1 MKHPEN
7 NPSMP
12 NEADSSQEKFSTD
25 PLDETIVSQLKE
37 KMLELE
43 QSFLQVKDENRMLS
57 ERLEETSILY
67 KIAALLNST
76 YDTHRL
82 YPIIQN
88 MLSEITFIDQFV
100 LFEKD
105 PQGHILIDFMTEKT
119 KDKNNRNILEVEK
132 EVTESVMRSQK
143 EEYVP
148 KVSHTKEFHK
158 FFDKKNESC
167 VFAVPFVS
175 NKKVNK
181 VLCFHSARD
190 LRDNEKEFLRLISN
204 ETATAV
210 ERAKIYQHTLE
221 ISIKDELTKVFNR
234 RYFNDRVFR
243 ELHRARRYKR
253 ELSLIMIDID
263 HFKDFNDTYG
273 HHIGDEVLR
282 WVAKN
287 IGESIR
293 DSDILARYGGEEF
306 VIILTETDKR
316 GAFSVGEK
324 VRKNVEDQSTGLTEM
339 FKSGIPITR
348 NITISLG
355 VSHFPGDGNTVE
367 ELIGRADQ
375 NLYKAK
381 AGGRNQVNFE

>member
-1 MKHPEN
+1 
-7 NPSMP
+7 MP
-12 NEADSSQEKFSTD
+12 NEADSSQQKLSAD
-25 PLDETIVSQLKE
+25 PMDETIVIQLKE

-43 QSFLQVKDENRMLS
+43 QSFLQVKDENRLLS

-76 YDTHRL
+76 YDSHRL

-88 MLSEITFIDQFV
+88 MLSEISFIDQFV

-105 PQGHILIDFMTEKT
+105 TQGQMIVDFMTEKT
-119 KDKNNRNILEVEK
+119 KDKNNKNILDVEK
-132 EVTESVMRSQK
+132 DIAESVMKSQK
-143 EEYVP
+143 EEYAA
-148 KVSHTKEFHK
+148 KVSHVEKYTR
-158 FFDKKNESC
+158 FFEKKNDAC
-167 VFAVPFVS
+167 VLAVPFVS

-181 VLCFHSARD
+181 VLCFHSPRD
-190 LRDNEKEFLRLISN
+190 LRENEKEFLRLISN

-210 ERAKIYQHTLE
+210 ERAKIYQHTLD

-243 ELHRARRYKR
+243 ELHRAKRYKR

-263 HFKDFNDTYG
+263 HFKNFNDTYG

-306 VIILTETDKR
+306 VIILTETDKQ
-316 GAFSVGEK
+316 GAAFVGEK
-324 VRKNVEDQSTGLTEM
+324 VRKNLEERSVNLTEM
-339 FKSGIPITR
+339 FKSNIPITR

-367 ELIGRADQ
+367 ELIDRADQ

-381 AGGRNQVNFE
+381 AGGRNRVNFE

>member
-1 MKHPEN
+1 
-7 NPSMP
+7 MP
-12 NEADSSQEKFSTD
+12 NEADSSQEKIPAD
-25 PLDETIVSQLKE
+25 LVDETIVTQLKE

-43 QSFLQVKDENRMLS
+43 QSFLQVKDENRLLS

-88 MLSEITFIDQFV
+88 MLSEISFIDQFV

-105 PQGHILIDFMTEKT
+105 QQGQMMVDFMTEKT
-119 KDKNNRNILEVEK
+119 KDKNNKNILDVEK
-132 EVTESVMRSQK
+132 EIAESVMRIQK

-148 KVSHTKEFHK
+148 KVSHEKNYQK
-158 FFDKKNESC
+158 FFDKKNDAC
-167 VFAVPFVS
+167 VFGVPFVS

-181 VLCFHSARD
+181 VLCFHSPRD
-190 LRDNEKEFLRLISN
+190 LRENEKEFLRLISN

-243 ELHRARRYKR
+243 ELHRAKRYKR

-324 VRKNVEDQSTGLTEM
+324 VRKNV
-339 FKSGIPITR
+339 
-348 NITISLG
+348 
-355 VSHFPGDGNTVE
+355 
-367 ELIGRADQ
+367 
-375 NLYKAK
+375 
-381 AGGRNQVNFE
+381 

>member
-1 MKHPEN
+1 M
-7 NPSMP
+7 
-12 NEADSSQEKFSTD
+12 
-25 PLDETIVSQLKE
+25 DETIVIQLKE

-43 QSFLQVKDENRMLS
+43 QSFLQVKDENRLLS

-76 YDTHRL
+76 YDSHRL

-88 MLSEITFIDQFV
+88 MLSEISFIDQFV

-105 PQGHILIDFMTEKT
+105 AQGQMIVDFMTEKT
-119 KDKNNRNILEVEK
+119 KDKNNKNILDVEK
-132 EVTESVMRSQK
+132 DIAESVMKSQK
-143 EEYVP
+143 EEYAA
-148 KVSHTKEFHK
+148 KVSHVEKYTR
-158 FFDKKNESC
+158 FFEKKNDAC
-167 VFAVPFVS
+167 VLAVPFVS

-181 VLCFHSARD
+181 VLCFHSPRD
-190 LRDNEKEFLRLISN
+190 LRENEKEFLRLISN

-210 ERAKIYQHTLE
+210 ERAKIYQHTLD

-243 ELHRARRYKR
+243 ELHRAKRYKR

-263 HFKDFNDTYG
+263 HFKNFNDTYG

-306 VIILTETDKR
+306 VIILTETDKQ
-316 GAFSVGEK
+316 GAAFVGEK
-324 VRKNVEDQSTGLTEM
+324 VRKNLEERSVNLTEM
-339 FKSGIPITR
+339 FKSSIPITR

-367 ELIGRADQ
+367 ELIDRADQ

-381 AGGRNQVNFE
+381 AGGRNRVNFE

>member
-1 MKHPEN
+1 MKHPKDK
-7 NPSMP
+7 PSVP
-12 NEADSSQEKFSTD
+12 KEADSTQDKVAVE
-25 PLDETIVSQLKE
+25 PMDESIVHQLKE

-43 QSFLQVKDENRMLS
+43 QSFLQVKDENRLLS

-88 MLSEITFIDQFV
+88 MLSEISFIDQFV

-105 PQGHILIDFMTEKT
+105 AHGQMMVDFVTEKT
-119 KDKNNRNILEVEK
+119 KDKNNKNILEVEK
-132 EVTESVMRSQK
+132 DITESVMKSQK
-143 EEYVP
+143 EEYQP
-148 KVSHTKEFHK
+148 AVSRTQKYGRYFEKE
-158 FFDKKNESC
+158 NNAC

-181 VLCFHSARD
+181 VLCFYSPQD
-190 LRDNEKEFLRLISN
+190 LRENEKEFLRLISN

-243 ELHRARRYKR
+243 EVHRARRYKHD
-253 ELSLIMIDID
+253 LSLIMIDID
-263 HFKDFNDTYG
+263 HFKNFNDTYG

-316 GAFSVGEK
+316 GAFFVGEK
-324 VRKNVEDQSTGLTEM
+324 VRKNIEERSVGLTDM
-339 FKSGIPITR
+339 FKSSIPITR

>member
-1 MKHPEN
+1 MKHPKD

-12 NEADSSQEKFSTD
+12 NEADSLQQKFPAD
-25 PLDETIVSQLKE
+25 PVDESIVNQLKE

-43 QSFLQVKDENRMLS
+43 QSFLQVKDENRLLS

-76 YDTHRL
+76 YDSQRL

-88 MLSEITFIDQFV
+88 MLSEISFIDQFV

-105 PQGHILIDFMTEKT
+105 AHGQMIVDFVTEKT
-119 KDKNNRNILEVEK
+119 KDKNNKNILDVEK
-132 EVTESVMRSQK
+132 EIAEGVMKAQK
-143 EEYVP
+143 EVYTA
-148 KVSHTKEFHK
+148 KVSETLTFAK
-158 FFDKKNESC
+158 FFGKKNDAC

-181 VLCFHSARD
+181 VLCFHSPRE
-190 LRDNEKEFLRLISN
+190 LRENEKEFLRLISN

-243 ELHRARRYKR
+243 ELHRARRYKHD
-253 ELSLIMIDID
+253 LSLIMIDID
-263 HFKDFNDTYG
+263 HFKNFNDTYG
-273 HHIGDEVLR
+273 HHIGDEVLK

-306 VIILTETDKR
+306 VIILTETDKQ
-316 GAFSVGEK
+316 GAACVGEK
-324 VRKNVEDQSTGLTEM
+324 VRKNLEERSVNLTEM
-339 FKSGIPITR
+339 FKSSIPITR

-367 ELIGRADQ
+367 ELIDRADQ

-381 AGGRNQVNFE
+381 AGGRNRVNFE

>member
-1 MKHPEN
+1 
-7 NPSMP
+7 MP
-12 NEADSSQEKFSTD
+12 NEADSSQQKLSAD
-25 PLDETIVSQLKE
+25 PMDETIVIQLKE

-43 QSFLQVKDENRMLS
+43 QSFLQVKDENRLLS

-76 YDTHRL
+76 YDSHRL

-88 MLSEITFIDQFV
+88 MLSEISFIDQFV

-105 PQGHILIDFMTEKT
+105 TQGQMIVDFMTEKT
-119 KDKNNRNILEVEK
+119 KDKNNKNILDVEK
-132 EVTESVMRSQK
+132 DIAESVMKSQK
-143 EEYVP
+143 EEYAA
-148 KVSHTKEFHK
+148 KVSHVEKYK
-158 FFDKKNESC
+158 RFFEKKNDAC
-167 VFAVPFVS
+167 VLAVPFVS

-181 VLCFHSARD
+181 VLCFHSPRD
-190 LRDNEKEFLRLISN
+190 LRENEKEFLRLISN

-210 ERAKIYQHTLE
+210 ERAKIYQHTLD

-243 ELHRARRYKR
+243 ELHRAKRYKR

-263 HFKDFNDTYG
+263 HFKNFNDTYG

-306 VIILTETDKR
+306 VIILTETDKQ
-316 GAFSVGEK
+316 GAAFVGEK
-324 VRKNVEDQSTGLTEM
+324 VRKNLEERSVNLTEM
-339 FKSGIPITR
+339 FKSSIPITR

-367 ELIGRADQ
+367 ELIDRADQ

-381 AGGRNQVNFE
+381 AGGRNRVNFE

>member
-1 MKHPEN
+1 MKHPKD

-12 NEADSSQEKFSTD
+12 NEADSSQQKLPAD
-25 PLDETIVSQLKE
+25 PMDESIVNQLKE

-43 QSFLQVKDENRMLS
+43 QSFLQVKDENRLLS

-76 YDTHRL
+76 YDSQRL

-88 MLSEITFIDQFV
+88 MLSEISFIDQFV

-105 PQGHILIDFMTEKT
+105 AHGQMIVDFVTEKT
-119 KDKNNRNILEVEK
+119 KDKNNKNILDVEK
-132 EVTESVMRSQK
+132 EIAEGVMKAQK
-143 EEYVP
+143 EVYTA
-148 KVSHTKEFHK
+148 KVSETQTFAK
-158 FFDKKNESC
+158 FFSKKNDAC

-181 VLCFHSARD
+181 VLCFHSPRE
-190 LRDNEKEFLRLISN
+190 LRENEKEFLRLISN

-221 ISIKDELTKVFNR
+221 ISIKDELTRVFNR

-243 ELHRARRYKR
+243 ELHRARRYKHD
-253 ELSLIMIDID
+253 LSLIMIDID
-263 HFKDFNDTYG
+263 HFKNFNDTYG

-306 VIILTETDKR
+306 VIILTETDKQ
-316 GAFSVGEK
+316 GAAFVGEK
-324 VRKNVEDQSTGLTEM
+324 VRKNLEERSVNLTEM
-339 FKSGIPITR
+339 FKSSIPITR

-355 VSHFPGDGNTVE
+355 VSHFPGDGNAVE
-367 ELIGRADQ
+367 ELIDRADQ

-381 AGGRNQVNFE
+381 AGGRNRVNFE

>member
-1 MKHPEN
+1 
-7 NPSMP
+7 MP
-12 NEADSSQEKFSTD
+12 NEADSSQQKLSAD
-25 PLDETIVSQLKE
+25 PMDETIVIQLKE

-43 QSFLQVKDENRMLS
+43 QSFLQVKDENRLLS

-76 YDTHRL
+76 YDSHRL

-88 MLSEITFIDQFV
+88 MLSEISFIDQFV

-105 PQGHILIDFMTEKT
+105 TQGQMIVDFMTEKT
-119 KDKNNRNILEVEK
+119 KDKNNKNILDVEK
-132 EVTESVMRSQK
+132 DIAESVMKSQK
-143 EEYVP
+143 EEYAA
-148 KVSHTKEFHK
+148 KVSHVEKYTR
-158 FFDKKNESC
+158 FFEKKNDAC
-167 VFAVPFVS
+167 VLAVPFVS

-181 VLCFHSARD
+181 VLCFHSPRD
-190 LRDNEKEFLRLISN
+190 LRENEKEFLRLISN

-210 ERAKIYQHTLE
+210 ERAKIYQHTLD

-243 ELHRARRYKR
+243 ELHRAKRYKR

-263 HFKDFNDTYG
+263 HFKNFNDTYG

-306 VIILTETDKR
+306 VIILTETDKQ
-316 GAFSVGEK
+316 GAAFVGEK
-324 VRKNVEDQSTGLTEM
+324 VRKNLEERSVNLTEM
-339 FKSGIPITR
+339 FKSSIPITR

-367 ELIGRADQ
+367 ELIDRADR

-381 AGGRNQVNFE
+381 AGGRNRVNFE

>member
-1 MKHPEN
+1 MKHPKDK
-7 NPSMP
+7 PSMP
-12 NEADSSQEKFSTD
+12 DQADSTQNNFSAE
-25 PLDETIVSQLKE
+25 PMDESIVQQLKE

-43 QSFLQVKDENRMLS
+43 QSFLQVKDENRLLS

-88 MLSEITFIDQFV
+88 MLSEISFIDQFV

-105 PQGHILIDFMTEKT
+105 LHGQMIVDFATEKT
-119 KDKNNRNILEVEK
+119 KDKNNKNILEVEK
-132 EVTESVMRSQK
+132 EITESVMKSQK
-143 EEYVP
+143 EEYLP
-148 KVSHTKEFHK
+148 KVSHSENYAK
-158 FFDKKNESC
+158 FFDKKNEAC

-181 VLCFHSARD
+181 VLCFHSPRD
-190 LRDNEKEFLRLISN
+190 LRENEKEFLRLISN

-243 ELHRARRYKR
+243 ELHRARRYKHD
-253 ELSLIMIDID
+253 LSLIMIDID
-263 HFKDFNDTYG
+263 HFKNFNDTYG
-273 HHIGDEVLR
+273 HHIGDEVLK
-282 WVAKN
+282 WVARN

-316 GAFSVGEK
+316 GAFYVGEK
-324 VRKNVEDQSTGLTEM
+324 VRKTIEEKSVNLTDM
-339 FKSGIPITR
+339 FKSSMPITR

>member
-7 NPSMP
+7 KPSMP
-12 NEADSSQEKFSTD
+12 NKADSTQGEFPSD
-25 PLDETIVSQLKE
+25 PMDETIVSQLKE

-43 QSFLQVKDENRMLS
+43 ESFLQVKDENRVLS

-88 MLSEITFIDQFV
+88 MLSEISFIDQFV

-105 PQGHILIDFMTEKT
+105 LQGHIIVDFMTEKT
-119 KDKNNRNILEVEK
+119 KDKNNKNILDVEK
-132 EVTESVMRSQK
+132 GITDSVMRTQK

-148 KVSHTKEFHK
+148 KVSHTKNFQK
-158 FFDKKNESC
+158 FFEKKNDAC

-181 VLCFHSARD
+181 VLCFHSTKD
-190 LRDNEKEFLRLISN
+190 LRENEKEFLRLISN

-210 ERAKIYQHTLE
+210 ERAKIYQHTLD

-263 HFKDFNDTYG
+263 HFKNFNDTYG
-273 HHIGDEVLR
+273 HHIGDEVLK

-287 IGESIR
+287 IGESLR

-316 GAFSVGEK
+316 GAALGGEK
-324 VRKNVEDQSTGLTEM
+324 VRKNIEERSTGLTEM
-339 FKSGIPITR
+339 FKSSIPISR

-355 VSHFPGDGNTVE
+355 VSHFPGDGNSVE

-381 AGGRNQVNFE
+381 AGGRNQVNYE

>member
-1 MKHPEN
+1 
-7 NPSMP
+7 MP
-12 NEADSSQEKFSTD
+12 NEADSSQQKLSAD
-25 PLDETIVSQLKE
+25 PMDETIVIQLKE

-43 QSFLQVKDENRMLS
+43 QSFLQVKDENRLLS

-76 YDTHRL
+76 YDSHRL

-88 MLSEITFIDQFV
+88 MLSEISFIDQFV

-105 PQGHILIDFMTEKT
+105 TQGQMIVDFMTEKT
-119 KDKNNRNILEVEK
+119 KDKNNKNILDVEK
-132 EVTESVMRSQK
+132 DIAESVMKSQK
-143 EEYVP
+143 EEYAA
-148 KVSHTKEFHK
+148 KVSHVEKYTR
-158 FFDKKNESC
+158 FFEKKNDAC
-167 VFAVPFVS
+167 VLAVPFVS

-181 VLCFHSARD
+181 VLCFHSPRD
-190 LRDNEKEFLRLISN
+190 LRENEKEFLRLISN

-210 ERAKIYQHTLE
+210 ERAKIYQHTLD

-243 ELHRARRYKR
+243 ELHRAKRYKR

-263 HFKDFNDTYG
+263 HFKNFNDTYG

-306 VIILTETDKR
+306 VIILTETDKQ
-316 GAFSVGEK
+316 GAAFVGEK
-324 VRKNVEDQSTGLTEM
+324 VRKNLEERSVNLTEM
-339 FKSGIPITR
+339 FKSSIPITR

-367 ELIGRADQ
+367 ELIDRADQ

-381 AGGRNQVNFE
+381 AGGRNRVNFE